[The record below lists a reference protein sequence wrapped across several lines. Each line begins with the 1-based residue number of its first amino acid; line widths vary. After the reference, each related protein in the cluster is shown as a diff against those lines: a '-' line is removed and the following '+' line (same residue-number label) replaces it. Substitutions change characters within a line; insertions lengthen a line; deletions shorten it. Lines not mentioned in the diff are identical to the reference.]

1 MDKKAFLL
9 HGWEI
14 GYDKED
20 WYPPLADTLKG
31 VTAEQANWKPEGAPI
46 HTIWENVR
54 HLTFYKEWFLK
65 FLTGEETE
73 YPQGLTNDDTFA
85 VTSVEPSAWEESVK
99 KLDDVHQSIRNII
112 AGYSDYDLEREVS
125 KHPVGMWLY
134 SLILHDAYHTGQ
146 IIQICKLQ
154 GSWPAK
160 RSYGQS

>member
-20 WYPPLADTLKG
+20 WYPPLADALRG

-46 HTIWENVR
+46 NTIWENVH
-54 HLTFYKEWFLK
+54 HLTFYKERLLK
-65 FLTGEETE
+65 RLTGEETE
-73 YPQGLTNDDTFA
+73 NPQGLTNNDTFT

-112 AGYSDYDLEREVS
+112 AEYSDNDLEREIPS
-125 KHPVGMWLY
+125 PVGTWLY

-160 RSYGQS
+160 RSFG